1 MNTSGFIS
9 LKGIKTVKFREI
21 LELRGYVNIGIV
33 TRLAVSQLC
42 YPLLHLFSGRFS
54 FHNDKRGRRTS
65 G

>member
-1 MNTSGFIS
+1 MNKSGFIS

-21 LELRGYVNIGIV
+21 FEFRGYVNIGILM
-33 TRLAVSQLC
+33 RLAVSQLC
-42 YPLLHLFSGRFS
+42 YPLLHLSSGRFS